1 MDLNNEKSLV
11 LSKKVYQLINRL
23 EENLKCRSPIQQNRE
38 NQAQEIYKVMAN
50 PTMDN
55 LKGTIWMNLI
65 KKNVAM
71 TDNINLAMKSYG
83 LDVW

>member
-1 MDLNNEKSLV
+1 MALLVHMPNNIVKFKKLSNGLYAMDLNNEKSLV
-11 LSKKVYQLINRL
+11 LSKKVYQSINRL

-55 LKGTIWMNLI
+55 LKGTI
-65 KKNVAM
+65 
-71 TDNINLAMKSYG
+71 
-83 LDVW
+83 